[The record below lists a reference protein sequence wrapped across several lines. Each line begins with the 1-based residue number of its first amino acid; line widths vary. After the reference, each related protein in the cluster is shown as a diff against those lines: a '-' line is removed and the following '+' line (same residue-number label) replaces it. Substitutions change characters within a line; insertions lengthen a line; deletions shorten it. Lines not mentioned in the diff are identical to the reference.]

1 MKVLPS
7 NTFNVFIG
15 VNLLSTCCS
24 FCGRAIATVGIM
36 DRQKE

>member
-1 MKVLPS
+1 LQS
-7 NTFNVFIG
+7 NTFNAFIG

-24 FCGRAIATVGIM
+24 FWGRAIAIVGIL